1 MGFVGLQVG
10 CVPKGTHT
18 VAGYGLLC
26 RAALFGAGFDGGF
39 VAFLFAAE
47 GFVGEEGGGDFGL
60 EPVLD
65 LDEGAAAGGFV
76 AGVQLAF
83 GEVVVESD
91 SGGVAVEADASVYVL
106 LFDFEGF
113 GVAFGAVGGL
123 VALVAGF
130 AALSGAQGGQGG
142 VDALEA
148 GFDAAVAAAFPI
160 VADFDGVLVFAAEFE
175 ADDAASAV
183 APGAVFDA
191 ASEVAFVVVSEG
203 YQLEAA
209 ACDGEHAFD
218 VVAFGGGVAF
228 GSGGCGGGCGGEG
241 AEDEGEEG
249 FFHVAFSFGLGWV
262 GFNFVEA
269 VLSDGLLCFEAV

>member
-1 MGFVGLQVG
+1 MLSDG
-10 CVPKGTHT
+10 
-18 VAGYGLLC
+18 LC

-47 GFVGEEGGGDFGL
+47 GFVVEVGGGDFWL

-65 LDEGAAAGGFV
+65 LGEGAAAGGFV
-76 AGVQLAF
+76 AGVELAF
-83 GEVVVESD
+83 GEVVVGSD

-113 GVAFGAVGGL
+113 GVAFGAVGGP

-130 AALSGAQGGQGG
+130 ATLFGAQGGEGG

-183 APGAVFDA
+183 APSAVFDA
-191 ASEVAFVVVSEG
+191 AFEFAFVAVGEG
-203 YQLEAA
+203 HQPEAA

-218 VVAFGGGVAF
+218 VVAFGGGVTF
-228 GSGGCGGGCGGEG
+228 GGGGRGGGCGCGGEG
-241 AEDEGEEG
+241 AEEEG
-249 FFHVAFSFGLGWV
+249 FFHVAFSFGLGRV

-269 VLSDGLLCFEAV
+269 ALSDGLLCFEAV